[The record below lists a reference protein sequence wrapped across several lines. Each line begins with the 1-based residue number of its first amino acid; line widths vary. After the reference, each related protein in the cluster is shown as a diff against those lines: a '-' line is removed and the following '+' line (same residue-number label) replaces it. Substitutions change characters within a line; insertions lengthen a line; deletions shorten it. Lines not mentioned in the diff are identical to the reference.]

1 MISLVF
7 EEYVSYLLFLRKAV
21 KGKRGCRFGCFHIEL
36 KTEEDDK
43 TKVLCRKGW
52 PRVRRA
58 RFSRLQY
65 ETKDLQILEEFKN
78 ENPHVFQA
86 QRDHPFEGMSNPFAQ
101 VFMRCNVDV
110 KYLGRA
116 FAAEDLTRFCDGTL
130 DLAAVTTESEAMAE
144 SSTQSAVGLRDAATH
159 LELRPDGARSRPDMS
174 EESLHR
180 MDVDQDVVAE
190 SEVPVVLLEGASMP
204 SAVGDHHTAVASG
217 LQPDGP
223 RSQTDMD
230 VDQNAA
236 SSMGAT
242 EPTVK
247 RRRETTVPG
256 RTSQVDKKKSMRL
269 ALERILVDMSRDMQ
283 DVGFYTG
290 EYAAKKFEISRSMLP
305 ELYSGQIFWFINL

>member
-1 MISLVF
+1 M
-7 EEYVSYLLFLRKAV
+7 

-36 KTEEDDK
+36 KTEEDEK
-43 TKVLCRKGW
+43 NKVLCRKGW

-65 ETKDLQILEEFKN
+65 ETKDLEILEEFKN

-116 FAAEDLTRFCDGTL
+116 FAAEDLTRFCDGTF
-130 DLAAVTTESEAMAE
+130 DLAAVTTESEVMAE

-174 EESLHR
+174 EASLHR
-180 MDVDQDVVAE
+180 MDVDQDFVAE
-190 SEVPVVLLEGASMP
+190 SEVPVVLLEGASMQ
-204 SAVGDHHTAVASG
+204 SAVGDHDTAVASD
-217 LQPDGP
+217 LQPDGT
-223 RSQTDMD
+223 RSRTDMSEESLYQMD

-242 EPTVK
+242 QPTVK

-305 ELYSGQIFWFINL
+305 ELHSGQILWFINLLVLR

>member
-1 MISLVF
+1 
-7 EEYVSYLLFLRKAV
+7 
-21 KGKRGCRFGCFHIEL
+21 
-36 KTEEDDK
+36 
-43 TKVLCRKGW
+43 
-52 PRVRRA
+52 
-58 RFSRLQY
+58 
-65 ETKDLQILEEFKN
+65 
-78 ENPHVFQA
+78 
-86 QRDHPFEGMSNPFAQ
+86 MSNPFAQ

-116 FAAEDLTRFCDGTL
+116 FAAEDLTRFCDGTF
-130 DLAAVTTESEAMAE
+130 DLAAVTTETEVMAE

-159 LELRPDGARSRPDMS
+159 LELHPDGARSRPDMS

-190 SEVPVVLLEGASMP
+190 SEVPVVLLDGASMP
-204 SAVGDHHTAVASG
+204 SAVGEHDTAVASG
-217 LQPDGP
+217 LQPD
-223 RSQTDMD
+223 SQMD

-242 EPTVK
+242 QPTVK

-305 ELYSGQIFWFINL
+305 ELYSGQILWFINVLVLR